1 MPLGLMRW
9 MIRRTCLLLFPAFPL
24 VVRHQLAFL
33 SVYQSI
39 IWGQEFFCC
48 VLSTYRDCWFS
59 WDTNPVVWNNF
70 LEHLELCLEKDKE
83 MVRIYRRARRFHLSC
98 WESPDL

>member
-1 MPLGLMRW
+1 M
-9 MIRRTCLLLFPAFPL
+9 
-24 VVRHQLAFL
+24 
-33 SVYQSI
+33 
-39 IWGQEFFCC
+39 
-48 VLSTYRDCWFS
+48 LSTYRDCWFS

>member
-39 IWGQEFFCC
+39 VWGQEFFAVCFRRIGIAG
-48 VLSTYRDCWFS
+48 VS

-83 MVRIYRRARRFHLSC
+83 MVRIYRRARRFLLSS